1 MRLLRGG
8 ALKGIVGAIGVW
20 LVCPG
25 WGPDVLRRVGPPYQR
40 GHVTVFE
47 STFNSW
53 IGIRRFALLFL
64 AACAVCF
71 GSTHVVAQGQQAS
84 GFGTDA
90 SHRSY
95 LRVPAN
101 APLPATRRITIGV
114 DKSMLIELPVDLEN
128 VLVSNPE
135 VVNAVVKSQRQVYLL
150 AKDQGEAN
158 AFFMGA
164 NGQKVLL
171 LEIVV
176 ARDLSAISEA
186 LHRLLPGSKITVD
199 TMGDNVVLSGSV
211 MTPVDANRAA
221 ELAQRAM
228 KKPDSV
234 VNMLTVVEPAKEQV
248 LLKVTVAEV
257 QREALRRL
265 GVDVQNAL
273 LHSGNFTFQ
282 KIITNAFPVTG
293 AVAPTIA
300 SGVSGSAGTA
310 GAVGWQTGSQSVAAV
325 VEALERT
332 GLMRTLAEPNL
343 TALSGESA
351 SFIAGGEF
359 PIPLRGSN
367 GDLSVEFKSFGVSTK
382 FKPVVLSDGRISLSI
397 GAEVSELST
406 EGAVTAGGISI
417 PALKKRSAETTLEL
431 PSGGTL
437 AMAGMLSDDTR
448 QNVDGV
454 PGLKNL
460 PILGQLFRSN
470 DYRRR
475 ETELVIL
482 VTPYIATHMT
492 KAQAAKPDKNFA
504 PASDLKSIFFGHMH
518 RLYGPIGGSLEGEF
532 GFIIAYPDAGTKG

>member
-1 MRLLRGG
+1 
-8 ALKGIVGAIGVW
+8 
-20 LVCPG
+20 
-25 WGPDVLRRVGPPYQR
+25 
-40 GHVTVFE
+40 VFE
-47 STFNSW
+47 STFNLWTGLRRLSALFFVALAVG
-53 IGIRRFALLFL
+53 IGGG
-64 AACAVCF
+64 
-71 GSTHVVAQGQQAS
+71 GSVAQSQHAVD
-84 GFGTDA
+84 FGVEPA
-90 SHRSY
+90 HRSY

-101 APLPATRRITIGV
+101 APLPATRRITIGM

-158 AFFMGA
+158 AFFMGP

-176 ARDLSAISEA
+176 TRDLTSLSDT

-199 TMGDNVVLSGSV
+199 TMGDNIVLSGSV

-221 ELAQRAM
+221 ELAQRAT
-228 KKPDSV
+228 KKKDKESV
-234 VNMLTVVEPAKEQV
+234 VNLLTVAEPAKEQV
-248 LLKVTVAEV
+248 LLKVTVAEM
-257 QREALRRL
+257 QRDALRRL
-265 GVDVQNAL
+265 GVDIPNAVL
-273 LHSGNFTFQ
+273 TSGNFTFQ

-300 SGVSGSAGTA
+300 SGIPGAAGSLGV
-310 GAVGWQTGSQSVAAV
+310 VGWQSGNQSVAAII
-325 VEALERT
+325 EALERT
-332 GLMRTLAEPNL
+332 NLMRTLAEPNL
-343 TALSGESA
+343 TALSGETA
-351 SFIAGGEF
+351 KFLAGGEF
-359 PIPLRGSN
+359 PIPLSGKD
-367 GDLSVEFKSFGVSTK
+367 GELSVEFKQFGVSTT

-397 GAEVSELST
+397 GAEVSELTS
-406 EGAVTAGGISI
+406 EGAVVTNGISI
-417 PALKKRSAETTLEL
+417 PALKVRRAETTLEM

-454 PGLKNL
+454 PGLKNI
-460 PILGQLFRSN
+460 PVLGQLFRSN

-518 RLYGPIGGSLEGEF
+518 RLYGPIGGPLEGEF

>member
-1 MRLLRGG
+1 M
-8 ALKGIVGAIGVW
+8 
-20 LVCPG
+20 
-25 WGPDVLRRVGPPYQR
+25 
-40 GHVTVFE
+40 FE
-47 STFNSW
+47 STFNPWTGVRRLSALFFVALAVG
-53 IGIRRFALLFL
+53 IGGG
-64 AACAVCF
+64 V
-71 GSTHVVAQGQQAS
+71 SVAQSQHAVD
-84 GFGTDA
+84 FGVEPA
-90 SHRSY
+90 HRSY

-101 APLPATRRITIGV
+101 APLPATRRITIGM

-158 AFFMGA
+158 AFFMGP

-176 ARDLSAISEA
+176 TRDLTSLSDT

-199 TMGDNVVLSGSV
+199 TMGENIVLSGSV

-221 ELAQRAM
+221 ELAQRAT
-228 KKPDSV
+228 KKKDKESV
-234 VNMLTVVEPAKEQV
+234 VNLLTVAEPAKEQV
-248 LLKVTVAEV
+248 LLKVTVAEI

-265 GVDVQNAL
+265 GVDTSAL
-273 LHSGNFTFQ
+273 ITSGNFTFQ

-293 AVAPTIA
+293 GVAPTIA
-300 SGVSGSAGTA
+300 SGIPGAAGSLGV
-310 GAVGWQTGSQSVAAV
+310 VGWQSGNQSVAAII
-325 VEALERT
+325 EALERT
-332 GLMRTLAEPNL
+332 NLMRTLAEPNL
-343 TALSGESA
+343 TALSGETA
-351 SFIAGGEF
+351 KFLAGGEF
-359 PIPLRGSN
+359 PIPLSGKD
-367 GDLSVEFKSFGVSTK
+367 GELSVEFKQFGVSTT
-382 FKPVVLSDGRISLSI
+382 FKPVVLNDGRISLSI
-397 GAEVSELST
+397 GAEVSELTS
-406 EGAVTAGGISI
+406 EGAVVTNGIAI
-417 PALKKRSAETTLEL
+417 PALKVRRAETTLEM

-454 PGLKNL
+454 PGLKNI
-460 PILGQLFRSN
+460 PVLGQLFRSN

-518 RLYGPIGGSLEGEF
+518 RLYGPIGGPLEGEF

>member
-1 MRLLRGG
+1 M
-8 ALKGIVGAIGVW
+8 
-20 LVCPG
+20 
-25 WGPDVLRRVGPPYQR
+25 
-40 GHVTVFE
+40 FE

-71 GSTHVVAQGQQAS
+71 GSTNVVAQGQQAS

-176 ARDLSAISEA
+176 ARDLTAISEA

-211 MTPVDANRAA
+211 MTPLDANRAA

-228 KKPDSV
+228 KKKDSV

-248 LLKVTVAEV
+248 LLKVTVAEMH
-257 QREALRRL
+257 REAMRRL
-265 GVDVQNAL
+265 GVDFPNGLVQ
-273 LHSGNFTFQ
+273 SGNFTFQ
-282 KIITNAFPVTG
+282 KLVTNAFPVTG
-293 AVAPTIA
+293 IVAPL
-300 SGVSGSAGTA
+300 GTA
-310 GAVGWQTGSQSVAAV
+310 GSTTGIGWSSGGNSVSAII
-325 VEALERT
+325 EALERT
-332 GLMRTLAEPNL
+332 GIVRTLAEPNL
-343 TALSGESA
+343 TALSGETA
-351 SFIAGGEF
+351 SFRAGGEF
-359 PIPLRGSN
+359 PIPVAGRD
-367 GDLSVEFKSFGVSTK
+367 GDIKVEFKEFGVSTK
-382 FKPVVLSDGRISLSI
+382 FKPLVLSDGRISLSVA
-397 GAEVSELST
+397 AEVSELT
-406 EGAVTAGGISI
+406 AEGAVSSGVLSI
-417 PALKKRSAETTLEL
+417 PALKTRKAETTLEM

-454 PGLKNL
+454 PGLKNV

-470 DYRRR
+470 DYHRR

-492 KAQAAKPDKNFA
+492 KAQASKPDKNFA